1 VNGGQI
7 WRRFFIRNES
17 YFEIGYIGDVFDFP
31 KDGILNIENKVIKVH
46 KAVYLDGND
55 EIEFAQN
62 DNGVT
67 LTLNPENAN
76 KYATVLALDVEL

>member
-1 VNGGQI
+1 MI
-7 WRRFFIRNES
+7 F
-17 YFEIGYIGDVFDFP
+17 FDFSI
-31 KDGILNIENKVIKVH
+31 DGILNIEHNIKVH

-55 EIEFAQN
+55 KIEFEQN

-67 LTLNPENAN
+67 LTLNPEKAN

>member
-1 VNGGQI
+1 MVGKYG
-7 WRRFFIRNES
+7 RGFLSGMKS
-17 YFEIGYIGDVFDFP
+17 YFEIGYIGDVFGFP
-31 KDGILNIENKVIKVH
+31 EDGILNIENKVMKVH

-76 KYATVLALDVEL
+76 KYATVLALDV